1 MMFHAQIAQRA
12 FNTPLLVEPS
22 KAMAFLSG
30 LGPRITGR
38 QLRLAGLD
46 VSAEEMANAALPAR
60 AGILTNGL
68 AKQYQRNGQTPF
80 ALQDGIAVIEISGVL
95 VHRGAWIGQSSGQ
108 TSYEGIAAQL
118 AAAASDTSV
127 RGVALEI
134 DSFGGEVAGVFD
146 LADAI
151 RATRAAKPVWAF
163 VAEHAFSAG
172 YALASQAD
180 RIVLPRTGAV
190 GSIGV
195 VVMHAD
201 LSAQMSDAGV
211 TVTLIHSG
219 AHKVDGNPYE
229 PLPDPVRA
237 RIQSEIDSIRMLF
250 AQTVSAGRGHRL
262 TAEAALATEAECH
275 RGTEAVAAGLADEVS
290 DPASAFAAFAAAVH
304 GRDKP
309 RSAGPGRGP
318 QSNLSKELTMK
329 PSATTGTE
337 VPADETEDLPT
348 PVPAPAEPAPAPAA
362 LPSPAAP
369 GAAPATSTA
378 PVQSE
383 AANSAAQVRAE
394 AAELATIGAQAA
406 RLGLTIDVAE
416 AVQKGV
422 APDALRTS
430 VLDQLAARSDAAAIT
445 VVPPPKTAAPESPLL
460 AAVKRV
466 SNAVKT
472 A

>member
-1 MMFHAQIAQRA
+1 MFHAQIAQRA

-38 QLRLAGLD
+38 QLRLAGLEIAPED
-46 VSAEEMANAALPAR
+46 LAHATQPAR

-68 AKQYQRNGQTPF
+68 AEQYQRDGQTPF
-80 ALQDGIAVIEISGVL
+80 CLQDGIAVIEISGVL

-118 AAAASDTSV
+118 SAAASDPAV
-127 RGVALEI
+127 RAIALEI

-146 LADAI
+146 LADGI
-151 RATRAAKPVWAF
+151 RAARAAKPVWAL

-180 RIVLPRTGAV
+180 RIILPRTGAV

-201 LSAQMSDAGV
+201 LSGQLSDAGV

-219 AHKVDGNPYE
+219 AHKVDGNPYT

-237 RIQSEIDSIRMLF
+237 RIQAEIDAIRTLF
-250 AQTVSAGRGHRL
+250 AETVAAGRGRRL
-262 TAEAALATEAECH
+262 TAEAALATEAECY
-275 RGTEAVAAGLADEVS
+275 RGAEAVAAGLADEVS
-290 DPASAFAAFAAAVH
+290 DPASAFAAFAAAVN
-304 GRDKP
+304 GRGTT
-309 RSAGPGRGP
+309 RSAGPGRP
-318 QSNLSKELTMK
+318 VQSHLTKELTMK
-329 PSATTGTE
+329 PNATATTEGPVPDETDGTTAPAP
-337 VPADETEDLPT
+337 VAPPSAPAD
-348 PVPAPAEPAPAPAA
+348 PVIIPAPAPN
-362 LPSPAAP
+362 
-369 GAAPATSTA
+369 
-378 PVQSE
+378 E
-383 AANSAAQVRAE
+383 AAAAVAATAVALARVE
-394 AAELATIGAQAA
+394 AAELATIGAQAS

-416 AVQKGV
+416 AVQKGI
-422 APDALRTS
+422 APDALRAS
-430 VLDQLAARSDAAAIT
+430 VLNQLAARGDAAAIA
-445 VVPPPKTAAPESPLL
+445 VVPPPKSAAPESPLL
-460 AAVKRV
+460 ASLKRLT
-466 SNAVKT
+466 SAAKP

>member
-1 MMFHAQIAQRA
+1 MFHAQIAQRA

-38 QLRLAGLD
+38 QLRLTGIEVGPED
-46 VSAEEMANAALPAR
+46 MAHAALPAH
-60 AGILTNGL
+60 AGILTHGL
-68 AKQYQRNGQTPF
+68 AEQYQRDGQTPF
-80 ALQDGIAVIEISGVL
+80 AMVDGVAVIEVSGVL

-118 AAAASDTSV
+118 ASAASDPTV
-127 RGVALEI
+127 RGIALEI

-151 RATRAAKPVWAF
+151 RAARAAKPVWAF

-201 LSAQMSDAGV
+201 LSGQLSDAGV

-219 AHKVDGNPYE
+219 AHKVDGNPYA

-237 RIQSEIDSIRMLF
+237 RIQGEIDSIRTLF
-250 AQTVSAGRGHRL
+250 AQTVAAGRGRRMN
-262 TAEAALATEAECH
+262 AEAALATEAECY
-275 RGTEAVAAGLADEVS
+275 RGADAVAAGLADEVS
-290 DPASAFAAFAAAVH
+290 DPASAFAAFAAAVN
-304 GRDKP
+304 GCGP
-309 RSAGPGRGP
+309 IRSTGHARPS
-318 QSNLSKELTMK
+318 QTQLSKELTMK
-329 PSATTGTE
+329 PNATTTTE
-337 VPADETEDLPT
+337 PPATDETEHEAAPAPAQPNPT
-348 PVPAPAEPAPAPAA
+348 PAEPAVVPAPAP
-362 LPSPAAP
+362 
-369 GAAPATSTA
+369 T
-378 PVQSE
+378 E
-383 AANSAAQVRAE
+383 AATAVALVRAE

-406 RLGLTIDVAE
+406 RLGLSIDVAE
-416 AVQKGV
+416 AVQKGIR
-422 APDALRTS
+422 PDALRAS
-430 VLDQLAARSDAAAIT
+430 VLNQLAARSDAAAIA
-445 VVPPPKTAAPESPLL
+445 VVPPPKSAAPESPLL
-460 AAVKRV
+460 VAVKRAA
-466 SNAVKT
+466 SAQKS